1 MRAIEICAG
10 AGGQALGLERA
21 GFEHAALVEIDPA
34 ACATLR
40 LNRPEWN
47 VYELDLRRFS
57 ALGYRGVELLSGG
70 VPCPPFSV
78 AGKQLGSVDERDL
91 FMEALRLAEE
101 CRPEAIMLENVRG
114 LFYSKFDAYRAG
126 IVQKL
131 ESLGYAATWRLV
143 NARNFGLPQNRERSI
158 LVALKPR
165 PAARFKWPEGSLD
178 EELSV
183 GQLLLPEMARGGWE
197 GASEWAEKARGPAP
211 TLVGGSKRHGGG
223 DLGPTRAKSAWR
235 KLGVDASGLADSP
248 PPKGFAGLPRLTVAM
263 AALIQ
268 GFPPEWRFAG
278 KKTASYRQVGNAFPP
293 SVAYAFG
300 KEILNALDGK
310 NS

>member
-47 VYELDLRRFS
+47 VLEMDLRRFS
-57 ALGYRGVELLSGG
+57 ALDYRGVELLSGG

-91 FMEALRLAEE
+91 FMEALRLVEE
-101 CRPEAIMLENVRG
+101 CRPQAIMLENVRG
-114 LFYSKFDAYRAG
+114 LFYSKFDGYRAG
-126 IVQKL
+126 IIRKL
-131 ESLGYAATWRLV
+131 EDLGYAATWRLV
-143 NARNFGLPQNRERSI
+143 NARSFGLPQNRERSI
-158 LVALKPR
+158 LIALKPG
-165 PAARFKWPEGSLD
+165 PAARFKWPEGALD

-183 GQLLLPEMARGGWE
+183 GKLLLPEMARGGWE
-197 GASEWAEKARGPAP
+197 GAWEWAGQARDLAP
-211 TLVGGSKRHGGG
+211 TLVGGSKKHGGG
-223 DLGPTRAKSAWR
+223 DLGPTRAKLAWR
-235 KLGVDASGLADSP
+235 KLGVDASGLADDP

-268 GFPPEWRFAG
+268 GFPPQWRFAG

-310 NS
+310 NN